1 MSPRLRVVTS
11 DAPTDEDLL
20 VSVSRGDGGAFE
32 LLVRRHGPRLAVF
45 CGRHVGSASLGED
58 LAQDVFVALWDARA
72 RFAGGDALAWI
83 YTFAVNRCRKHE
95 RRWLRWLRVATAE
108 TQAPPE
114 PSVSPLEAYEQR
126 ALRSQLARAMEQ
138 LPPLQKEALLL
149 RFEAQLD
156 YRAVAQA
163 AECSEGAAR
172 ARTFDAIRSLRARFE
187 ESE

>member
-1 MSPRLRVVTS
+1 MKKEQPGQTRA
-11 DAPTDEDLL
+11 DATR
-20 VSVSRGDGGAFE
+20 S
-32 LLVRRHGPRLAVF
+32 
-45 CGRHVGSASLGED
+45 
-58 LAQDVFVALWDARA
+58 
-72 RFAGGDALAWI
+72 
-83 YTFAVNRCRKHE
+83 
-95 RRWLRWLRVATAE
+95 
-108 TQAPPE
+108 PPE